1 MSYTKEQHRKGIPE
15 TYIARGGGT
24 WEERGTPSP
33 LERSDETRW
42 PTPLEAAKDVMA
54 EARAGGCGKGG
65 RTPEHAAMAGRQ
77 GGRGE
82 PSATSEV
89 GVPYTKRERG

>member
-54 EARAGGCGKGG
+54 EARAG
-65 RTPEHAAMAGRQ
+65 AAGR
-77 GGRGE
+77 GGGHQSMQQWLGDRGDGGS
-82 PSATSEV
+82 PARQA
-89 GVPYTKRERG
+89 K